1 MRFNRRRPTS
11 AATSGLAAPRPAW
24 NGHYRPGLIL
34 HETLHALG
42 LKHPFEGGETLDVH
56 DDVITTTVMSYSPV
70 AGNREGAMSHY
81 PDEPMPL
88 DIQALQALYGAA
100 TSNAADTVYDLAR
113 WQENFH
119 IVLDSAGND
128 TLDARKLATGVDI
141 DLTPGA
147 GSKVGLTVHAFSYH
161 GTGASRTYDHS
172 TYEETLRIDTAAGS
186 RTPWAPAMTTSG
198 GQPAAQPA
206 ARRRR
211 QRHVARAWR
220 Q

>member
-1 MRFNRRRPTS
+1 MARP
-11 AATSGLAAPRPAW
+11 
-24 NGHYRPGLIL
+24 
-34 HETLHALG
+34 
-42 LKHPFEGGETLDVH
+42 
-56 DDVITTTVMSYSPV
+56 
-70 AGNREGAMSHY
+70 
-81 PDEPMPL
+81 
-88 DIQALQALYGAA
+88 

-119 IVLDSAGND
+119 IVLDSGGND

-172 TYEETLRIDTAAGS
+172 TYEETLRIDTGS
-186 RTPWAPAMTTSG
+186 WIENAVGSSHDDVLS